1 MTIWTLVLAITG
13 VSGGGGEGPAASGS
27 SSSKDE
33 GDLKKYFRK
42 LANDL
47 KRFARKFVEPLPAI
61 IGAIF
66 SFSKFLLVDFGTY
79 MGFDCLCCRTY
90 WGYG

>member
-13 VSGGGGEGPAASGS
+13 VSGGLGGPAASGS
-27 SSSKDE
+27 SFPKDE
-33 GDLKKYFRK
+33 GDLKKYFSK
-42 LANDL
+42 LANYL
-47 KRFARKFVEPLPAI
+47 KRFARKSVEALPAI
-61 IGAIF
+61 IDATF